1 LKPQIAFAAAAALV
15 GLCLSLAASGPLG
28 AQALY
33 PGYYPGIFG
42 GLPPREVVAL
52 VRSKGLEP
60 LSRPVRQGPGYT
72 LRAADPAGRLVQVV
86 VDARLG
92 RIVRIVPIARPDAPE
107 ALPYPPP
114 PPATAER
121 DVPDGGN
128 PRVVGAMPYPP
139 DDFEPLEQAP
149 AAMPSI
155 AAPRPIARALPP
167 PLPRPRPKLEAASH
181 PSASASAETTPAFTD
196 LDE

>member
-1 LKPQIAFAAAAALV
+1 MKPQIAFAAGTALI

-28 AQALY
+28 AQTLY

-60 LSRPVRQGPGYT
+60 LSRPVRQGPAYT
-72 LRAADPAGRLVQVV
+72 LRAADSAGRLVQVV

-92 RIVRIVPIARPDAPE
+92 RIVRIVPTTRPDAPGS
-107 ALPYPPP
+107 LPYPPS
-114 PPATAER
+114 PPAAER
-121 DVPDGGN
+121 DVPDGGS
-128 PRVVGAMPYPP
+128 PRVLAMPYPP
-139 DDFEPLEQAP
+139 DDFEPIDQAP
-149 AAMPSI
+149 PAVPAV
-155 AAPRPIARALPP
+155 AAPRPSARSLPP
-167 PLPRPRPKLEAASH
+167 PPPRPRPQLEAASNA
-181 PSASASAETTPAFTD
+181 SASASAETTPAFTD